1 MNQNDR
7 ASKEDI
13 HVYLLRKRGEYNK
26 RIYPFE
32 KVKHLLELVLIQ
44 CFFFFLLQKF
54 KEDSKLSETKTTY
67 FFCIFALAF
76 KID

>member
-7 ASKEDI
+7 ASKENI

-44 CFFFFLLQKF
+44 CFFIFFI
-54 KEDSKLSETKTTY
+54 TK
-67 FFCIFALAF
+67 IQRR
-76 KID
+76 